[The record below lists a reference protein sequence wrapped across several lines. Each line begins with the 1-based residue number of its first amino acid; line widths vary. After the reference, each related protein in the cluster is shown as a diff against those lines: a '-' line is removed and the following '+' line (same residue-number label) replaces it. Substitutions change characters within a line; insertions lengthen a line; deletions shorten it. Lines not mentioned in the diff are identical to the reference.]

1 MSLYLNLWFGEF
13 LAFAYN
19 DHKAL
24 VNIILRKL
32 VVKTS
37 EVFLQFANSSL
48 IVRQQGQ
55 TEGQITPLPFSSTHK
70 HTRKK
75 KSKKQITSRN
85 TWMKR
90 KGKEKKGTLFK
101 CQAYLALRHTNC
113 GHCKLKLIQIKFNQM
128 QVIDQRGKLI
138 INLKG

>member
-55 TEGQITPLPFSSTHK
+55 TEGQITPLPSSSTHK

-90 KGKEKKGTLFK
+90 KGKERKETLFK
-101 CQAYLALRHTNC
+101 CQAYIPLTNRVR
-113 GHCKLKLIQIKFNQM
+113 GPYCKLRTEFFPVDLWPKREA
-128 QVIDQRGKLI
+128 RGP
-138 INLKG
+138 

>member
-1 MSLYLNLWFGEF
+1 MQIRLNLNTRFAKDKETNDKTTTKVSLYLNLWFGEF

-24 VNIILRKL
+24 VNIILGKL

-37 EVFLQFANSSL
+37 KVFLQFANSSL

-55 TEGQITPLPFSSTHK
+55 TESQITPLPFSSTHK

-75 KSKKQITSRN
+75 KAKSKSQTEIL
-85 TWMKR
+85 
-90 KGKEKKGTLFK
+90 G
-101 CQAYLALRHTNC
+101 
-113 GHCKLKLIQIKFNQM
+113 
-128 QVIDQRGKLI
+128 
-138 INLKG
+138 